1 MDRKEEKNLI
11 DRLNSSINNQ
21 VPKKATA
28 IFVNNKMK
36 TNSNTKEPCQ
46 KNEYSNPCCDDNKC
60 NEYVDSPALILKMDT
75 YRFVSKMFTLENRN
89 IEACFKD
96 ISNLTLYFEL
106 AKRIENNDTFEIEI
120 WWKNLHRNIT
130 AKLYKV
136 SYCSECGNEIVLKLI
151 IANY

>member
-1 MDRKEEKNLI
+1 MDINIEKILI

-21 VPKKATA
+21 TPKFSTE

-36 TNSNTKEPCQ
+36 VNNNVN
-46 KNEYSNPCCDDNKC
+46 KNLEKNDSLNYCCDDNKC
-60 NEYVDSPALILKMDT
+60 NKFFDSPVLVFKMDT

-130 AKLYKV
+130 AKLDKV
-136 SYCSECGNEIVLKLI
+136 NYCSECGNEIVLKFT

>member
-11 DRLNSSINNQ
+11 DRLNCSINNQ
-21 VPKKATA
+21 VPKKATE

-36 TNSNTKEPCQ
+36 VNSNINKNPE
-46 KNEYSNPCCDDNKC
+46 KNESLNYCCDDSKC
-60 NEYVDSPALILKMDT
+60 TKYFDSPVLILKMDT
-75 YRFVSKMFTLENRN
+75 YRFVSKMFTLENRDV
-89 IEACFKD
+89 EACFKGV
-96 ISNLTLYFEL
+96 SNLTLYFEL
-106 AKRIENNDTFEIEI
+106 AKRIENNATFDIEI

-136 SYCSECGNEIVLKLI
+136 SYCSDCGDEIVLKFT